1 MGYITY
7 SGSGSDDKMRWLSD
21 CWYDILAYVRV
32 AVGASSLY
40 RAGWNELQ
48 DHVEKWAKTIG
59 RPQRRAKLTELRHHI
74 EAWTDDIFKCIS
86 LSENVCIFFI
96 EIPLKVVPTDQTD
109 YESAL
114 VQVTDCRLFRRQA
127 ISWATADLLLHI
139 RTNFS
144 GDLFKIKNFSVK
156 KMYLKLPSAKG
167 SHFVKDSIVF
177 QNSVASC
184 RVFTTDHSGGHQ

>member
-32 AVGASSLY
+32 GVGASSLY

-109 YESAL
+109 YESAS

-127 ISWATADLLLHI
+127 ISWATADLLLIGLI

-156 KMYLKLPSAKG
+156 KMYLKLPSAKWQP
-167 SHFVKDSIVF
+167 F
-177 QNSVASC
+177 C
-184 RVFTTDHSGGHQ
+184 